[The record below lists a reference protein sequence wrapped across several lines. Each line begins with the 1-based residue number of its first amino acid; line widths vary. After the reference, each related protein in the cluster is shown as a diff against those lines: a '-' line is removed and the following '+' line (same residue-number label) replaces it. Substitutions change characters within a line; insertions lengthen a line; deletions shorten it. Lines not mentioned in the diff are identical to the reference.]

1 MAVIDINWNP
11 SRKELR
17 VFAVL
22 QVVFFAIIATVLYN
36 KSGSTTLPIAIVAV
50 SAVVG
55 VIGFFVQPFMR
66 AIYVVWMFA
75 VWPIGLVV
83 SHVVLAIVFYLV
95 LTPIGIIMK
104 LCGRDPMER
113 KFDKHAGTYW
123 IPRQQESDTRRYFRQ
138 F

>member
-1 MAVIDINWNP
+1 MAVVDIKWNP

-22 QVVFFAIIATVLYN
+22 QVVFFAVIATVVYN
-36 KSGSTTLPIAIVAV
+36 KSGLTTLPTAIVSV

-66 AIYVVWMFA
+66 AIYVVWMLA

-83 SHVVLAIVFYLV
+83 SHVVLAVVFYLV

-113 KFDKHAGTYW
+113 KFDENASTYW
-123 IPRQQESDTRRYFRQ
+123 IPRQQETGTRRYFRQ